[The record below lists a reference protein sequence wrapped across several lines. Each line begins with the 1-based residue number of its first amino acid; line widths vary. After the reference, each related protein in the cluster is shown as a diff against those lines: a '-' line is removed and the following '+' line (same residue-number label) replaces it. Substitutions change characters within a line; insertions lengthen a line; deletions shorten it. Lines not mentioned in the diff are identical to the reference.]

1 MTTIA
6 GLTPGVWKI
15 DPAHTTAEFIVRHL
29 MVTKVRG
36 RFTDVKGTVTIGE
49 DALDSSVEVEIGTAS
64 ITTGDENR
72 DNHLRTADFLEVE
85 KYPTMTF
92 TSTEI
97 LPKGSEYI
105 VRGDLTLHGVTK
117 PIELTLEFN
126 GVTGDPWGGTR
137 AGFSAA
143 TEINRRDYGVDISM
157 PMDGGGVV
165 VGDKIK
171 IEIEAEIVKT

>member
-36 RFTDVKGTVTIGE
+36 RFTDLKGTVTIGE

-85 KYPTMTF
+85 KYPGMTF

-117 PIELTLEFN
+117 PIELNLEFN

-165 VGDKIK
+165 VGDKVK
-171 IEIEAEIVKT
+171 IEIEAEIVKS

>member
-6 GLTPGVWKI
+6 DLTPGVWTI
-15 DPAHTTAEFIVRHL
+15 DPTHTTAEFVVRHL

-36 RFTDVKGTVTIGE
+36 RFTDIKGTVTIGE
-49 DALDSSVEVEIGTAS
+49 DPLDSSVEVTIGTAS

-85 KYPTMTF
+85 KYPEMTF
-92 TSTEI
+92 ASTEI

-117 PIELTLEFN
+117 PVELTLEFN
-126 GVTGDPWGGTR
+126 GVATDPWGGTR
-137 AGFSAA
+137 AGFSAT

-171 IEIEAEIVKT
+171 IEIEAEVIKS

>member
-1 MTTIA
+1 MTTIE

-15 DPAHTTAEFIVRHL
+15 DPAHTTAEFSVRHL

-36 RFTDVKGTVTIGE
+36 RFSDVGGAVTIA
-49 DALDSSVEVEIGTAS
+49 DDPLRSKVEAVINTAS
-64 ITTGDENR
+64 ITTGDEAR

-85 KYPTMTF
+85 KYPEMTF

-97 LPKGSEYI
+97 LPKGAEYV

-117 PIELTLEFN
+117 PVELTLEFN
-126 GVTGDPWGGTR
+126 GVAGDPWGGTR
-137 AGFSAA
+137 AGFSAE
-143 TEINRRDYGVDISM
+143 TEINRRDFGVDISM

-171 IEIEAEIVKT
+171 IQIEAEVIKT

>member
-1 MTTIA
+1 MTAIED
-6 GLTPGVWKI
+6 LTPGVWKI
-15 DPAHTTAEFIVRHL
+15 DPAHTTAEFVVRHL

-36 RFTDVKGTVTIGE
+36 RFTDLSGTVTIA
-49 DALDSSVEVEIGTAS
+49 DDPLKSKVEAVIKTAS
-64 ITTGDENR
+64 ITTGDEPR
-72 DNHLRTADFLEVE
+72 QPLRTADFLEVE
-85 KYPTMTF
+85 KYPEMTF
-92 TSTEI
+92 ASTEI

-117 PIELTLEFN
+117 PVELTLEFN
-126 GVTGDPWGGTR
+126 GVATDPWGGTR
-137 AGFSAA
+137 AGFSAT

-171 IEIEAEIVKT
+171 IEIEAEIVKS

>member
-15 DPAHTTAEFIVRHL
+15 DPTHTTAEFVVRHL

-36 RFTDVKGTVTIGE
+36 RFTDLKGTVTIGE
-49 DALDSSVEVEIGTAS
+49 DALDSSVEVTIGTAS

-85 KYPTMTF
+85 KYPEMTF

-105 VRGDLTLHGVTK
+105 VRGDLTLHGVSK
-117 PIELTLEFN
+117 PVELTLEFN

-143 TEINRRDYGVDISM
+143 TEINRKDYGVDIHL

-165 VGDKIK
+165 VGDKVK
-171 IEIEAEIVKT
+171 IEIEAEVIKT

>member
-1 MTTIA
+1 MTTIE

-15 DPAHTTAEFIVRHL
+15 DPTHTAAEFSVRHL

-36 RFTDVKGTVTIGE
+36 RFSDVSGSVTIA
-49 DALDSSVEVEIGTAS
+49 DDPLQSKVEAVIKTAS
-64 ITTGDENR
+64 ITTGDETR

-85 KYPTMTF
+85 KYPAMTF

-117 PIELTLEFN
+117 PVELTLEFN
-126 GVTGDPWGGTR
+126 GVAGDPWGGTR
-137 AGFSAA
+137 AGFSAE

-171 IEIEAEIVKT
+171 IQIEAEVIKT

>member
-36 RFTDVKGTVTIGE
+36 RFTDLKGTVTIGE
-49 DALDSSVEVEIGTAS
+49 DQLDSSVEVTIGTAS

-85 KYPTMTF
+85 KYPAMTF

-117 PIELTLEFN
+117 PVELTLEFN

-165 VGDKIK
+165 VGDKVK
-171 IEIEAEIVKT
+171 IEIEAEVIKS

>member
-1 MTTIA
+1 MTTIE

-15 DPAHTTAEFIVRHL
+15 DPAHTTAEFSVRHL

-36 RFTDVKGTVTIGE
+36 RFSDVGGAVTIA
-49 DALDSSVEVEIGTAS
+49 DDPLRSKVEAVINTAS
-64 ITTGDENR
+64 ITTGDGAR

-85 KYPTMTF
+85 KYPEMTF

-97 LPKGSEYI
+97 LPKGSEYV

-117 PIELTLEFN
+117 PVELTLEFN
-126 GVTGDPWGGTR
+126 GVAGDPWGGTR
-137 AGFSAA
+137 AGFSAE
-143 TEINRRDYGVDISM
+143 TEINRRDFGVDISM

-171 IEIEAEIVKT
+171 IQIEAEVIKT

>member
-15 DPAHTTAEFIVRHL
+15 DPTHTTAEFIVRHL

-36 RFTDVKGTVTIGE
+36 RFTDLKGTVTIGE
-49 DALDSSVEVEIGTAS
+49 DPLDSSVEVEIGTTS
-64 ITTGDENR
+64 ITTGEEAR

-85 KYPTMTF
+85 KYPVMTF
-92 TSTEI
+92 KSTEI

-143 TEINRRDYGVDISM
+143 AEINRKDYGVDIHL

-165 VGDKIK
+165 VGDKVKIK
-171 IEIEAEIVKT
+171 IEAEVIKS